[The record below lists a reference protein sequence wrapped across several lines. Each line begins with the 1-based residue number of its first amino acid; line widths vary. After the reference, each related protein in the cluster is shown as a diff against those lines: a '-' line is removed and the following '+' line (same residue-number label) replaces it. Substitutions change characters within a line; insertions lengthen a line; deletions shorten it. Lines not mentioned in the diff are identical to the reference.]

1 MMVKRL
7 NIAAI
12 FAHPDD
18 LAFFAAGTIAR
29 WAEEGHKIFCICCTN
44 GEVGTLRRD
53 LTKKEVANKR
63 EEELDSANNILGI
76 TEKFMLGY
84 PDAGFINGHE
94 LRKQLV
100 YYVRKHKIDRV
111 ITFDPWVK
119 YEIHPDHV
127 VVGRMAAEAGA
138 FSAFPLLYEDQLKNG
153 LEPYACSEVWFMGLL
168 GHSPNAIM
176 DISQVMEKKVQAA
189 LQFDSTIELLSDL
202 FGMELNP
209 GINTKEQRKKLN
221 KNAHRLLNSM
231 ASTIGKKYGVNLGE
245 AFYVQKTLPG
255 HFDNFQEI
263 LSENLG
269 NPLGPPKIYKS
280 E

>member
-1 MMVKRL
+1 MVKRL
-7 NIAAI
+7 NIATI

-18 LAFFAAGTIAR
+18 LTFFAAGTIAR
-29 WAEEGHKIFCICCTN
+29 WAEKGHKIFCICCTN

-53 LTKKEVANKR
+53 ITKIEVANKR
-63 EEELDSANNILGI
+63 EEELDLANEILGI
-76 TEKFMLGY
+76 AEKFMLGY
-84 PDAGFINGHE
+84 PDAGFINAQE
-94 LRKQLV
+94 LRKQLI
-100 YYVRKHKIDRV
+100 YYVRKLKIDRI

-153 LEPYACSEVWFMGLL
+153 LEPYGCSEVWFMGLL
-168 GHSPNAIM
+168 GHSPNAIV

-189 LQFDSTIELLSDL
+189 LKFDSTIELLSDL
-202 FGMELNP
+202 FGMEVNP
-209 GINTKEQRKKLN
+209 GKITKEQRNLLN
-221 KNAHRLLNSM
+221 KNAHRLIKSM
-231 ASTIGKKYGVNLGE
+231 ASVIGKKFNVNLAE

-263 LSENLG
+263 LNENLA
-269 NPLGPPKIYKS
+269 NPLGPPKIYK
-280 E
+280 